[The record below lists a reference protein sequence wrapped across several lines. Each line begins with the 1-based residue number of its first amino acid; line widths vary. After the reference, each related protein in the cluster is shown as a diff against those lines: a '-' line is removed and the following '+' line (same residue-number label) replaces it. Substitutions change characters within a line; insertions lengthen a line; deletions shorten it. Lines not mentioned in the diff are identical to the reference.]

1 MLLEVEP
8 ITFSY
13 EMIFRECVDILSL
26 VAAIFDTT
34 YEAANI
40 WIFCIIWPFLFLVL
54 IIWNIYLR
62 RRLRS
67 LRMILKSKP
76 ITDNL
81 DG

>member
-1 MLLEVEP
+1 MFLEVEP
-8 ITFSY
+8 ITLSY
-13 EMIFRECVDILSL
+13 EVVFRECVDILSL
-26 VAAIFDTT
+26 IAAVFNIS

-40 WIFCIIWPFLFLVL
+40 WIFCIIWSFLFLVL

-76 ITDNL
+76 LPNV
-81 DG
+81 